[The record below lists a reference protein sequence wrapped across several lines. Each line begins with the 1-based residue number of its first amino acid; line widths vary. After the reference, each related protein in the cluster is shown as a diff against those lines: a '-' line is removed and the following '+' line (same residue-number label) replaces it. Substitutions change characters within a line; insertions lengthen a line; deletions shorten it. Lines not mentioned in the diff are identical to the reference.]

1 MNYTGRFAPSPTGPL
16 HFGSLV
22 AALASFCD
30 AHAADGKWLLR
41 MEDIDTPRE
50 MPGAADL
57 ILRQLEAY
65 GLEWDGEVLFQHTRH
80 EAYREALQELQSR
93 GEIFWCRCSRA
104 ELTRGNNSL
113 YPGNCRHFLSPRDDA
128 AVRVRVPA
136 GRATFTDRIFGPQ
149 TETVEEIV
157 GDFVIQR
164 RDGLFAYQLAVVVD
178 DAMQGITDVVRGA
191 DLLSNTARQIVLQGL
206 LKLETPRYMHL
217 PLVLHADG
225 SKLSKQTFAPAI
237 PLPADGSL
245 LWQALD
251 FLHQQP
257 PVALKQEPLHE
268 IVRWGVENWQ
278 PGKIQPT
285 NF

>member
-1 MNYTGRFAPSPTGPL
+1 MSYTGRFAPSPTGPL
-16 HFGSLV
+16 HFGSLIAAV
-22 AALASFCD
+22 ASYCD
-30 AHAADGKWLLR
+30 ARAAGGKWLLR
-41 MEDIDTPRE
+41 MEDIDPPRE
-50 MPGAADL
+50 MPGAADR

-80 EAYREALQELQSR
+80 EAYQEALQELQSR

-104 ELTRGNNSL
+104 ELARTNNPL
-113 YPGNCRHFLSPRDDA
+113 YPGNCRQFLTPREDA
-128 AVRVRVPA
+128 AVRVCVPA
-136 GRATFTDRIFGPQ
+136 GQTEFTDRVFGPQ
-149 TETVEEIV
+149 TETVADTV

-178 DAMQGITDVVRGA
+178 DAKQGITDVVRGA
-191 DLLSNTARQIVLQGL
+191 DLLSNTARQIVLQEL
-206 LKLETPRYMHL
+206 LRLETPRYMHL

-237 PLPADGSL
+237 PIPADGGL

-251 FLHQQP
+251 FLQQQP
-257 PVALKQEPLHE
+257 PVALRQEPLRE

-278 PGKIQPT
+278 SGKIQPT
-285 NF
+285 NL